1 MKNLII
7 PIDHLV
13 MLAELDDKEAGQM
26 AKAIAQ
32 YSKLSSL
39 CFAPTSMRSVSL
51 LQNAAKSIRPM
62 PWAKSLLQKRR
73 SSRK

>member
-26 AKAIAQ
+26 A
-32 YSKLSSL
+32 SKQSSL
-39 CFAPTSMRSVSL
+39 CFAPASKRNANL
-51 LQNAAKSIRPM
+51 LQNAAKSIRLM
-62 PWAKSLLQKRR
+62 P
-73 SSRK
+73 